1 MTEDRSSTSN
11 TINVGSRC
19 SELALCQ
26 TNLVIGM
33 LKDKNPNLNFNV
45 IKMTT
50 KGDQI
55 LDKAL
60 NKIGGKSLFTKELEV
75 ALDDKRVDFVV
86 HSLKDLPTT
95 LPPGLTI
102 GAVIKRHDPRDCV
115 VLHTKHRAVTRLSAL
130 PAGSVLGTSSLRR
143 IAQLTRNYP
152 DLKFE
157 NIRGNLNT
165 RLRKLDQDN
174 KYDGIVLA
182 AAGIE
187 RLGWKDRVNLYL
199 EKHDMM
205 YAVSQGAMAVECR
218 EDDVET
224 IAMLAEIHH
233 QETALRVTAERV
245 FMKELNG
252 GCSVPLGTW
261 SLLDEQGLC
270 VSGAVFSV
278 DGKEMLYCERNEMMP
293 SNCPFLQLPTS
304 PFASTGFLSHNQVDM
319 IHGQLPKLTSDA
331 HSVKGLLSNK
341 IILHRSGM
349 CCPTQDVAKYDIAE
363 QCGKQIAALL
373 IRKGA
378 REVLERARA
387 AGIVNVNEAP
397 NKCIKNATTS
407 EVATSSESSGKLDNE
422 TPSNRDGVLTLED
435 VIPVVE
441 DNSSSSVAEPPCKK
455 SKPTSLL

>member
-1 MTEDRSSTSN
+1 MTEDRSSTSS

-26 TNLVIGM
+26 TNLVIQR
-33 LKDKNPNLNFNV
+33 LKEQDPQINFNV

-60 NKIGGKSLFTKELEV
+60 NKIGGKSLFTKELEI
-75 ALDDKRVDFVV
+75 ALDNGQVDFVV

-115 VLHTKHRAVTRLSAL
+115 VLHAKHRAVTRLSAL

-143 IAQLTRNYP
+143 IAQLARHYP
-152 DLKFE
+152 HLQFE

-165 RLRKLDQDN
+165 RLRKLDDDN

-187 RLGWKDRVNLYL
+187 RLGWKDRVNVYL

-224 IAMLAEIHH
+224 ISMLSKIHDQH
-233 QETALRVTAERV
+233 TALRVTAERV
-245 FMKELNG
+245 FMKELDG

-261 SLLDEQGLC
+261 SVLDKHELHL
-270 VSGAVFSV
+270 SGAVFSI
-278 DGKEMLYCERNEMMP
+278 DGKEMLFSERTERMP
-293 SNCPFLQLPTS
+293 SNEFLPHLPALFPTS
-304 PFASTGFLSHNQVDM
+304 DFFSHHQVDM
-319 IHGQLPKLTSDA
+319 IHGQRPKLTSDVL
-331 HSVKGLLSNK
+331 SVKGLLNNN
-341 IILHRSGM
+341 IIVHRTGM
-349 CCPTQDVAKYDIAE
+349 CCSTNDVSKYDSAE
-363 QCGKQIAALL
+363 RCGLQIAASL

-387 AGIVNVNEAP
+387 AGNAENVNEAP
-397 NKCIKNATTS
+397 KKCVVEKKSIVSTQGTNENLVDSTPG
-407 EVATSSESSGKLDNE
+407 TSSEGLVS
-422 TPSNRDGVLTLED
+422 LED
-435 VIPVVE
+435 IIPEVTNHHF
-441 DNSSSSVAEPPCKK
+441 NSLEGPPCKK
-455 SKPTSLL
+455 SRQSSSS

>member
-1 MTEDRSSTSN
+1 MTEDRSSTSS

-26 TNLVIGM
+26 TNLVIQR
-33 LKDKNPNLNFNV
+33 LKEQDPQRNFNV
-45 IKMTT
+45 IKMKT

-75 ALDDKRVDFVV
+75 ALDNGQVDFVV

-115 VLHTKHRAVTRLSAL
+115 VLHAKHRAVTRLSAL

-143 IAQLTRNYP
+143 IAQLSRHYP
-152 DLKFE
+152 HLQFE

-165 RLRKLDQDN
+165 RLRKLDDDN

-199 EKHDMM
+199 EKQDMM

-218 EDDVET
+218 DNDVET
-224 IAMLAEIHH
+224 ISMLSKIHDH
-233 QETALRVTAERV
+233 DTALRVTAERV
-245 FMKELNG
+245 FMKELDG

-261 SLLDEQGLC
+261 SSLDEQGLC

-278 DGKEMLYCERNEMMP
+278 DGKEMLYSEQTELLPNNSFLPRP
-293 SNCPFLQLPTS
+293 SACPMFPTS
-304 PFASTGFLSHNQVDM
+304 GFFSHHQVDM
-319 IHGQLPKLTSDA
+319 IHGQRPKLTSDVR
-331 HSVKGLLSNK
+331 SVKGLLSNN
-341 IILHRSGM
+341 IIVHRTGM
-349 CCPTQDVAKYDIAE
+349 CCPTHDVSKYDLAE
-363 QCGKQIAALL
+363 RCGKHIAASL

-378 REVLERARA
+378 KEVLDRARA

-397 NKCIKNATTS
+397 NKSKDSAS
-407 EVATSSESSGKLDNE
+407 QGTSSDNIV
-422 TPSNRDGVLTLED
+422 SLED
-435 VIPVVE
+435 INPVFS
-441 DNSSSSVAEPPCKK
+441 DNSPDSSSSEPPRKK
-455 SKPTSLL
+455 SRPNSPS

>member
-1 MTEDRSSTSN
+1 M
-11 TINVGSRC
+11 
-19 SELALCQ
+19 
-26 TNLVIGM
+26 
-33 LKDKNPNLNFNV
+33 
-45 IKMTT
+45 
-50 KGDQI
+50 
-55 LDKAL
+55 
-60 NKIGGKSLFTKELEV
+60 
-75 ALDDKRVDFVV
+75 
-86 HSLKDLPTT
+86 
-95 LPPGLTI
+95 
-102 GAVIKRHDPRDCV
+102 
-115 VLHTKHRAVTRLSAL
+115 LHTKHRAVTRLSAL
-130 PAGSVLGTSSLRR
+130 PAGSILGTSSLRR
-143 IAQLTRNYP
+143 IAQLARHYP

-261 SLLDEQGLC
+261 SMLDEEGLS

-293 SNCPFLQLPTS
+293 SNCPFLRPPIA
-304 PFASTGFLSHNQVDM
+304 PFSSTGFLSHHQVDM
-319 IHGQLPKLTSDA
+319 IHGQRPKLTSDA
-331 HSVKGLLSNK
+331 HSVKGLLRNK
-341 IILHRSGM
+341 IIVHRSGM

-363 QCGKQIAALL
+363 QCGKQIAASL

-378 REVLERARA
+378 REVLDRARA

-397 NKCIKNATTS
+397 KNCVNNANTS
-407 EVATSSESSGKLDNE
+407 EPATSSQSSAKLENR
-422 TPSNRDGVLTLED
+422 TPSDGALKLED
-435 VIPVVE
+435 VIPVLE
-441 DNSSSSVAEPPCKK
+441 DDNSSSVAEPPCKK
-455 SKPTSLL
+455 SKPTCLL

>member
-11 TINVGSRC
+11 AINVGSRC

-26 TNLVIGM
+26 TNLVIRM
-33 LKDKNPNLNFNV
+33 LKEQDPRLNFNV
-45 IKMTT
+45 VKMTT

-75 ALDDKRVDFVV
+75 ALDNGQVDFVV

-115 VLHTKHRAVTRLSAL
+115 VLHTKHRAVSRLSAL

-143 IAQLTRNYP
+143 IAQLSRHYP
-152 DLKFE
+152 HLKFE

-165 RLRKLDQDN
+165 RLRKLDCDN

-187 RLGWKDRVNLYL
+187 RLGWGDRVNLYL
-199 EKHDMM
+199 EKQDMM

-218 EDDVET
+218 DNDVET
-224 IAMLAEIHH
+224 ISLLSKLHH

-245 FMKELNG
+245 FMKELDG

-261 SLLDEQGLC
+261 SSLDQQSLC

-278 DGKEMLYCERNEMMP
+278 DGKEMLFSERTELMP
-293 SNCPFLQLPTS
+293 CNSFLLRPPPMFPTS
-304 PFASTGFLSHNQVDM
+304 DFFSHHQVDM
-319 IHGQLPKLTSDA
+319 IHGQRPKLTSDVR
-331 HSVKGLLSNK
+331 SVKGLLNNN
-341 IILHRSGM
+341 IIVHRTGM
-349 CCPTQDVAKYDIAE
+349 CCPTHDVSMYDIAE
-363 QCGKQIAALL
+363 RCGRQIAASL

-378 REVLERARA
+378 KDVLDRARA
-387 AGIVNVNEAP
+387 AGVVNVNEAP
-397 NKCIKNATTS
+397 NKSKNNANS
-407 EVATSSESSGKLDNE
+407 SQATSSEDVSLEDINPVVNDVSSTSSSG
-422 TPSNRDGVLTLED
+422 
-435 VIPVVE
+435 
-441 DNSSSSVAEPPCKK
+441 PPCKK
-455 SKPTSLL
+455 SKP